1 MPGKFSKHKHNHNS
15 HGPAK
20 KSNNGKEKPGSADP
34 FQESKQRV
42 NTVNKAYKEVKG
54 TTSGK
59 VIHRRREK
67 RVSQEE
73 GIGKVS
79 RVKSSRFKLYIE
91 YDGSRF
97 SGWQKQPDA
106 KTIQGT
112 LLSAAKEVFGD
123 APADIQGSGRT
134 DSGVHAICQVA
145 HLDVS
150 TMLAPEIIRMKLNDN
165 LPHDINIL
173 EVEKARPDF
182 HARHDALTRSYIYQ
196 VSRRR
201 SAFGKNYTWWIKD
214 KLNFSDMNEAA
225 SLLAGMHDFVSF
237 SDEDPNEKSTRV
249 LIENIQ
255 LEERGALIL
264 IRITGSHF
272 LWKMV
277 RRIAGVLV
285 EIGRGKKNR
294 DDLSFYL
301 NNKSAEPAKYTA
313 PPAGLFLEGV
323 YYKGDRQPDKIIQ
336 PSFVN
341 HIF

>member
-1 MPGKFSKHKHNHNS
+1 
-15 HGPAK
+15 
-20 KSNNGKEKPGSADP
+20 
-34 FQESKQRV
+34 
-42 NTVNKAYKEVKG
+42 
-54 TTSGK
+54 
-59 VIHRRREK
+59 
-67 RVSQEE
+67 
-73 GIGKVS
+73 
-79 RVKSSRFKLYIE
+79 
-91 YDGSRF
+91 
-97 SGWQKQPDA
+97 
-106 KTIQGT
+106 
-112 LLSAAKEVFGD
+112 
-123 APADIQGSGRT
+123 
-134 DSGVHAICQVA
+134 
-145 HLDVS
+145 
-150 TMLAPEIIRMKLNDN
+150 MLAPEIIRMKLNDN

-255 LEERGALIL
+255 LEERGVLIL